1 MANIIDGLIDA
12 GKAVPMIVV
21 IPSGDIYTNFDFGT
35 DSGYITKI
43 FYGSLC
49 SDQGEKLGSKKF
61 VFDCLFAG

>member
-49 SDQGEKLGSKKF
+49 SDQGKKSSSQKF